1 MVAGAAR
8 DAHAAV
14 VQERAAATAGGE
26 EFVARGVIDDRL
38 RHLAA
43 LRQRDGHGVVGQ
55 AVDEVR
61 RAVQGIDDPLEFSL
75 VGTLQPEFL
84 AQHGMVRVSGMQC
97 LDDGL
102 LGGAID
108 FRDIIAR
115 PLASHAESFQ
125 IHAGT
130 VDNGAG
136 TPGRLDGDVEHR
148 VHKIPYVCGG
158 FA

>member
-1 MVAGAAR
+1 MCIRDRAR

-26 EFVARGVIDDRL
+26 QFVARRVIDDRL
-38 RHLAA
+38 RDLAA
-43 LRQRDGHGVVGQ
+43 LGQRDRHGVVGQ
-55 AVDEVR
+55 AVDEVGG
-61 RAVQGIDDPLEFSL
+61 AVQRIDDPLELGL
-75 VGTLQPEFL
+75 VGALQAEFL
-84 AQHGMVRVSGMQC
+84 AQDGVIRISGAQR

-158 FA
+158 

>member
-1 MVAGAAR
+1 
-8 DAHAAV
+8 
-14 VQERAAATAGGE
+14 
-26 EFVARGVIDDRL
+26 
-38 RHLAA
+38 
-43 LRQRDGHGVVGQ
+43 
-55 AVDEVR
+55 
-61 RAVQGIDDPLEFSL
+61 
-75 VGTLQPEFL
+75 
-84 AQHGMVRVSGMQC
+84 MVRVSGMQC